1 MNVPNHVAVILDG
14 NGRWAKS
21 KGLPRKMGHVHGGK
35 NVEDM
40 LYVADELGIKYFTV
54 YAFSTENWK
63 RSEDEVNALMSL
75 LRSYLLSGF
84 RKAANNN
91 VRIRIIGDKTGLA
104 QDIQDTIQK
113 LEEDSKNNTG
123 LQFQI
128 AINYGGRDE
137 MIRMMKKMCE
147 SAKNGELTPDDIT
160 EEYVSLHLDTQGIP
174 DPDLL
179 IRTSGEQRISN
190 FLLWQLAY
198 TEFYFADCHWP
209 DFNKEEL
216 VKAIESYNA
225 RDRRFG
231 NAK

>member
-1 MNVPNHVAVILDG
+1 MNVPKPVAVILDG

-21 KGLPRKMGHVHGGK
+21 KGLPRKMGHVQGGK

-63 RSEDEVNALMSL
+63 RSEDEVAALMTL

-84 RKAANNN
+84 KKAAKNN
-91 VRIRIIGDKTGLA
+91 VRIRVIGDKTGLA
-104 QDIQDTIQK
+104 PDIQKAIAD
-113 LEEDSKNNTG
+113 LEADSANNTG

-137 MIRMMKKMCE
+137 ILRMMQRMAEEIQAGTLTKEEITSE
-147 SAKNGELTPDDIT
+147 S
-160 EEYVSLHLDTQGIP
+160 VSSHWDTGDIP
-174 DPDLL
+174 DADLL

-198 TEFYFADCHWP
+198 TEFYFSQKHWP
-209 DFNKEEL
+209 DFDRDEL
-216 VKAIESYNA
+216 VKAIESYNQ